1 MLHRFLRLCIA
12 FGIGI
17 VLAIYSYQRIAD
29 PEPRLQRL
37 REEQAVMAARAI
49 LPAYAALGRPLEI
62 VDPLHKNRVAG
73 KVYVY
78 PVDAGWQVSGH
89 YRRSGE
95 TRWQPWLM
103 TLDSALALV
112 ELTVQDTALQDAAG
126 RDARLVVKTSDP

>member
-1 MLHRFLRLCIA
+1 MLHNSLRLLIA
-12 FGIGI
+12 FGFGI
-17 VLAIYSYQRIAD
+17 ALAVYAFQRIAD
-29 PEPRLQRL
+29 PEPRLQRV

-49 LPAYAALGRPLEI
+49 LPAYVALGRTLEI

-78 PVDAGWQVSGH
+78 PVAAGWQVSGH

-103 TLDSALALV
+103 TLDPELALV
-112 ELTVQDTALQDAAG
+112 ELSVQDKALQNASS
-126 RDARLVVKTSDP
+126 RDSRLVVKSTD